1 MGIGHIPK
9 DSLKRIPPLHG
20 MGRSEGTTTNSK
32 KLEERFQTLADDVAH
47 FSSEVTDVLAPGGR
61 DRSWLA
67 TRNLEIVR
75 TVFGKWCI
83 EIFVVL
89 YNLGPIGFEVLR
101 RRLETISPRVLSRK
115 LKMMEEQGI
124 VQRTLIDTRP
134 PSVRY
139 SLTDKGATVA
149 KIGTPVFLF
158 LSFRK

>member
-1 MGIGHIPK
+1 M
-9 DSLKRIPPLHG
+9 
-20 MGRSEGTTTNSK
+20 
-32 KLEERFQTLADDVAH
+32 
-47 FSSEVTDVLAPGGR
+47 
-61 DRSWLA
+61 
-67 TRNLEIVR
+67 
-75 TVFGKWCI
+75 
-83 EIFVVL
+83 VL

>member
-1 MGIGHIPK
+1 M
-9 DSLKRIPPLHG
+9 
-20 MGRSEGTTTNSK
+20 EGTATNSK
-32 KLEERFQTLADDVAH
+32 ELEERFQALADDVDH
-47 FSSEVTDVLAPGGR
+47 FSSEIADVLAPGAR

-83 EIFVVL
+83 EIFVIL

-101 RRLETISPRVLSRK
+101 RKLGTISPRVLSRK
-115 LKMMEEQGI
+115 LKMMEGQGI
-124 VQRTLIDTRP
+124 VRRILIDTRP

-139 SLTDKGATVA
+139 SLTEKGATVA

-158 LSFRK
+158 LSFRE